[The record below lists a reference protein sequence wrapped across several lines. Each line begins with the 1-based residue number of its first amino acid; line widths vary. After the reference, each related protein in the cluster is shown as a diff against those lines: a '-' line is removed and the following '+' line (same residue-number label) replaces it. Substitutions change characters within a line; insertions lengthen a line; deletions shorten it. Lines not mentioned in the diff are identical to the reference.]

1 MQQPTTWRPTKSS
14 TTNSKEVSMV
24 ASSTTSPG
32 TTTQKLTSLRTSVR
46 PGGLYH
52 PAFFS
57 KASAGDPSRY
67 RQQHLKQ
74 PWTAETQQKRPRWQQ
89 QPRQKAQ
96 APTHPTAQ
104 LRQSSN
110 DPSGQNRSYD
120 S

>member
-32 TTTQKLTSLRTSVR
+32 TTTQKLTSSRTSVR

-52 PAFFS
+52 PTFFS
-57 KASAGDPSRY
+57 KASAEDPSRY

-74 PWTAETQQKRPRWQQ
+74 SWTVKTQQKWRRWQQ
-89 QPRQKAQ
+89 RPHQKAQ
-96 APTHPTAQ
+96 APAHPTAQ
-104 LRQSSN
+104 LRQSLK
-110 DPSGQNRSYD
+110 DPSGQK
-120 S
+120 

>member
-32 TTTQKLTSLRTSVR
+32 TTTQKLAGSRTSVR

-57 KASAGDPSRY
+57 KASSGDPSRN

-74 PWTAETQQKRPRWQQ
+74 PWTAETQQKWRRWQQ
-89 QPRQKAQ
+89 QPHQMAH
-96 APTHPTAQ
+96 APAHPTAH
-104 LRQSSN
+104 LRTSSK
-110 DPSGQNRSYD
+110 D
-120 S
+120 